1 MLTLVS
7 VDSCYHGQSSAPA
20 VHCTEFYLFCLYR
33 VERLGYPVPKFD
45 FRLNGV
51 TSMSADIHKY
61 GLGPKVLVSHLTCI
75 ILVSRVYREPVLCCT
90 DLETTGGIRYLLVL
104 TGLEDCMALPL
115 WAVPDQ
121 VGLSLHYCDQ
131 HHCLLQ

>member
-1 MLTLVS
+1 
-7 VDSCYHGQSSAPA
+7 
-20 VHCTEFYLFCLYR
+20 
-33 VERLGYPVPKFD
+33 
-45 FRLNGV
+45 
-51 TSMSADIHKY
+51 MSADIHKY

-121 VGLSLHYCDQ
+121 GRGSLCITVTNIIVCYNRR
-131 HHCLLQ
+131 